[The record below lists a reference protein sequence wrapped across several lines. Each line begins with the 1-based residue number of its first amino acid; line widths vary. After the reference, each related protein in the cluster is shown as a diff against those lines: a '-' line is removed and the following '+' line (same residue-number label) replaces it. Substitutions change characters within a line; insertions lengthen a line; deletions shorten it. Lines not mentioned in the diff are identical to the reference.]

1 MSEKHC
7 VLFVIRTDDT
17 DETGT
22 LSLLCTS
29 FFFTLTIFSMYVSY
43 KMMQPKGTKL
53 WKISRHIATI

>member
-29 FFFTLTIFSMYVSY
+29 FFFYIDDFLYVRV
-43 KMMQPKGTKL
+43 L
-53 WKISRHIATI
+53 